1 MSNAKYELDPNTVVN
16 ETDTFAID
24 VGPYPGEELDCYRI
38 FNKDT
43 QVLEYAHS
51 VLFYAIQWAKSA
63 TEVLKN
69 GVTEDTELP
78 GAE

>member
-1 MSNAKYELDPNTVVN
+1 MSNAKYELNPERVIHQ
-16 ETDTFAID
+16 TDTFAID
-24 VGPYPGEELDCYRI
+24 VGSYPGEELDCYRI
-38 FNKDT
+38 WNMDT

-69 GVTEDTELP
+69 GAEEGAELP
-78 GAE
+78 GAA